1 MSANDE
7 LQAHTCEKMSEFYGD
22 VANNVAQSNSQDL
35 TEQLKNGKLPA
46 GGYYVLLTT
55 DEVISD
61 LYNPYGYFETCE
73 GLVKKV
79 LEPSP
84 NYGEWRYLNKENKQL
99 RKWCEEF
106 DALNVAK
113 ENKKLKELLKECR
126 EEIDK
131 AKSILTEDT
140 SIDNTVVAHAVLR
153 KLLTKIGEV
162 LK

>member
-46 GGYYVLLTT
+46 GCYYVLLTT

-113 ENKKLKELLKECR
+113 ENKQLKELLQKCKVAFKIYANEDETCGL
-126 EEIDK
+126 EEENK
-131 AKSILTEDT
+131 YAK
-140 SIDNTVVAHAVLR
+140 H
-153 KLLTKIGEV
+153 LLTKIDEV